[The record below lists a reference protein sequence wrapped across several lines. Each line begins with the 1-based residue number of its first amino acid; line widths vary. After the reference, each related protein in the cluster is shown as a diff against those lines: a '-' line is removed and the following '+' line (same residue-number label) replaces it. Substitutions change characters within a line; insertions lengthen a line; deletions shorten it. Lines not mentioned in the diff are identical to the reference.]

1 MIHQE
6 ALKRQIKK
14 LIIAVNSLDLKEEE
28 KKLFEL
34 EALLVQLDLEDSGS
48 MASIQEKI
56 QMLVKHYET
65 VLAIQKI
72 APEIQSIQEILD
84 KMG

>member
-1 MIHQE
+1 MVKKE
-6 ALKRQIKK
+6 LLKRQIKK
-14 LIIAVNSLDLKEEE
+14 LIIAVNALDLKEEE

-34 EALLVQLDLEDSGS
+34 EALLIQLEQEETES
-48 MASIQEKI
+48 MHLIQQKMQE
-56 QMLVKHYET
+56 LVKHYEN